1 MPDDPLTQPATQTD
15 PPEPAA
21 PGATQVPPDPTPP
34 PDPYEPR
41 FASLERQIAGIAGLI
56 QRVQPSQ
63 PAPQG
68 PKDLSDEELWA
79 LAQQGNRQAF
89 ELYQERIADR
99 RFQQRFTA
107 QRHEDA
113 VTQQLAVLYQ
123 RYPELSDPQNPL
135 TQRAVAFKNVL
146 IQMGGQNSRQTDLD
160 AILRAV
166 ADSRDLISKPASQAP
181 PARVA
186 AASGQIGAMHRA
198 ASAPK
203 PTPGVSDAEASV
215 AKKMG
220 IKDPKGAL
228 ERFQK
233 RQDEGRSTVSPTIVS
248 AVREA

>member
-21 PGATQVPPDPTPP
+21 PGATQVPPEPTPP
-34 PDPYEPR
+34 PDPYETR
-41 FASLERQIAGIAGLI
+41 FASLERQIAG
-56 QRVQPSQ
+56 
-63 PAPQG
+63 
-68 PKDLSDEELWA
+68 
-79 LAQQGNRQAF
+79 
-89 ELYQERIADR
+89 
-99 RFQQRFTA
+99 
-107 QRHEDA
+107 
-113 VTQQLAVLYQ
+113 
-123 RYPELSDPQNPL
+123 QNP
-135 TQRAVAFKNVL
+135 
-146 IQMGGQNSRQTDLD
+146 RQTALD